1 MNADGVLDLLSGLAA
16 GAACAAAI
24 LVVQRRAVVLALLFQ
39 FAATAFL
46 LTPIPVALALA
57 YAAVGGCVVAILAVT
72 PESGS
77 PASPSAQGA
86 VPSGLAFRLVS
97 VLLVGLAA
105 GALGL
110 QVLGELQA
118 VGPGQAL
125 GAGLLFGLGLL
136 HVGLSE
142 EPVRVGAGLMAMLGG
157 FQAGY
162 AAVEPSVAL
171 HALLIG
177 MPLLIALVVAYLSLL
192 PPASAEERR

>member
-1 MNADGVLDLLSGLAA
+1 MNANGALDIFPALAA
-16 GAACAAAI
+16 GAACAAGI
-24 LVVQRRAVVLALLFQ
+24 LVARRRQVVLALLFQ

-46 LTPIPVALALA
+46 LSPIPVALAVA

-72 PESGS
+72 PEPGS
-77 PASPSAQGA
+77 ATAPSAPGA

-105 GALGL
+105 GALGME
-110 QVLGELQA
+110 VLGEVEAL
-118 VGPGQAL
+118 GPGQAL
-125 GAGLLFGLGLL
+125 GAGLLVGLGLL

-162 AAVEPSVAL
+162 AGVEPSVAL
-171 HALLIG
+171 HALLVG

-192 PPASAEERR
+192 PSESAEGRQ